1 MPGRAVDTYLSRL
14 IKLGDSVAICEQLGD
29 PAFSKGFAERKVVR
43 IITLGKVT
51 VVDLLD
57 ERRDN
62 LVMAEQGYDYSYG
75 IA

>member
-1 MPGRAVDTYLSRL
+1 MDPYLSRL
-14 IKLGDSVAICEQLGD
+14 IKLGDSVAICEELGD
-29 PAFSKGFAERKVVR
+29 PASSKGFAERKVVR

-51 VVDLLD
+51 AVDLLD

-62 LVMAEQGYDYSYG
+62 LVMAGQDHHYSYG